1 MTFFLNKNN
10 KLYLLPSILFLL
22 LLVLFSFLR
31 FYLVEREEGRR
42 VALAKVVAHQVGNT
56 LEMFSADR
64 SRAVNNLI
72 NSWPDR
78 SPNPVDWFHTHA
90 ASMKIVLPGIDDIWW
105 LNPDFTVR
113 WNISSEN
120 RSGLLGKPVTD
131 FGINGDE
138 LFQQGKATSL
148 TRLNKL
154 LDLYVLRVD
163 PNNLSLGYVVASF
176 DIKTTLETML
186 GDLIGPQFSFS
197 IYDGTTELLDYGV
210 LVNDGTIVSVP
221 VIFAER
227 EWVLNLQSSH
237 QMVLMGNLILV
248 GGSLMSALICLFLF
262 WQLRSAVRLSQSQLH
277 YQAASE
283 AALDSIMLYEAVS
296 DGVSNVV
303 DFTLVDANKITS
315 KLFGKDM
322 LKQESLSLNQH
333 LDQMNGKDI
342 FSKIKKV
349 NENGEPFECVL
360 SRYKGSQKQWLKL
373 QIVKAGI
380 GIAMT
385 VRDITQR
392 HLSQQKLELSE
403 AKFRR
408 LIDGLRGHFIY
419 SMQASGEITYIS
431 HGVKDVLGYEAS
443 NFQHNGRNFV
453 KHMPNNMQD
462 IRQRQLQG
470 DRTEAYLVTYISASK
485 EDVIIEYTDSPIFD
499 KHHNLV
505 AIEGIARDVTAD
517 IQLREKI
524 YYQANHD
531 QLTGLLNRY
540 AFDRKLQKVLND
552 IHTHQKIATLCYIDM
567 DQFKLVNDTC
577 GHQAGDKL
585 LRNIANILGKSLK
598 GSDILARVGG
608 DEFCLVLKDT
618 NSDQAQHRVQALLD
632 NVAAFRFLWEDKV
645 FHVGASVGLVQIDH
659 SYTEA
664 VGLVKAADTACYTA
678 KNNGRNQYHLHQQGD
693 NELAFR
699 NAELDTLAQLQH
711 ALEYG
716 CFELYFQTIKPL
728 SEAHTRH
735 SYEILLRMKDKQGNN
750 ISPAMFI
757 PIAER
762 HGLMTR
768 IDHWVFE
775 TTIELLEENNEHVE
789 NLEKCAINLSG
800 ASLNS
805 PSLLT
810 KMLNR
815 LKTSTIPV
823 EKLCFEITETSAVM
837 NLVNAD
843 VMVNEIRSLGCK
855 FALDDFGAGMS
866 SFTYLKNM
874 SVDYVKIDGSF
885 VKNMCNDVCDLATVK
900 AIHDIAKSMGKQTI
914 AEFVGDAKTEQCLKD
929 MGINFAQGYAISKP
943 QPFIEM
949 LKTGLT
955 AA

>member
-1 MTFFLNKNN
+1 MNKNN
-10 KLYLLPSILFLL
+10 RLYLLPSILFVL
-22 LLVLFSFLR
+22 LLVLFFFFR

-42 VALAKVVAHQVGNT
+42 VALAKVVAHQIGTT

-64 SRAVNNLI
+64 SRALNNLI
-72 NSWPDR
+72 ISWPDR
-78 SPNPVDWFHTHA
+78 YPNPVDWFHTHA
-90 ASMKIVLPGIDDIWW
+90 ASMKNVLPGIDDIWW

-131 FGINGDE
+131 FGINGE
-138 LFQQGKATSL
+138 VLFQKGKATSL
-148 TRLNKL
+148 TDLNKL
-154 LDLYVLRVD
+154 LNLYVLRVD

-176 DIKTTLETML
+176 DIKTTLEAML
-186 GDLIGPQFSFS
+186 GDLIGPQFNFS
-197 IYDGTTELLDYGV
+197 LYDGTTKLLDYGV
-210 LVNDGTIVSVP
+210 LVDDGSIVSMP

-227 EWVLNLQSSH
+227 KWSLRLQSSQ
-237 QMVLMGNLILV
+237 QMALMGNLILV
-248 GGSLMSALICLFLF
+248 GGALMSALICLFLF
-262 WQLRSAVRLSQSQLH
+262 WQLRSAIRLSQSQLH

-283 AALDSIMLYEAVS
+283 AALDSIMVYEAVC
-296 DGVSNVV
+296 DGYDEIV
-303 DFTLVDANKITS
+303 DFKLVDANKVTTT
-315 KLFGKDM
+315 LFGKDM
-322 LKQESLSLNQH
+322 LKQGSLSLNKH
-333 LDQMNGKDI
+333 LEKMNGKDI

-349 NENGEPFECVL
+349 NENGHPFECVL
-360 SRYKGSQKQWLKL
+360 SRHKLNEKQWLKL

-392 HLSQQKLELSE
+392 HLSQQKLEQSE

-408 LIDGLRGHFIY
+408 LIDGLHGHFIY
-419 SMQASGEITYIS
+419 SIKANGEVTYIS
-431 HGVKDVLGYEAS
+431 HGVKDILGYEAS
-443 NFQHNGRNFV
+443 DFKHNNQNYI
-453 KHMPNNMQD
+453 KNMPNNMAE
-462 IRQRQLQG
+462 IRRRQLQG
-470 DRTEAYLVTYISASK
+470 DGTEAYLVSYIAASK
-485 EDVIIEYTDSPIFD
+485 EEVIIEYTDSPIFD
-499 KHHNLV
+499 KDHNLV
-505 AIEGIARDVTAD
+505 AIEGIGRDVTAD

-540 AFDRKLQKVLND
+540 AFDRKLQKVLN
-552 IHTHQKIATLCYIDM
+552 KILTQQDTATLCYIDM

-585 LRNIANILGKSLK
+585 LRNIANILGKTLK
-598 GSDILARVGG
+598 DKDILARVGG
-608 DEFCLVLKDT
+608 DEFCLVLHNT
-618 NSDQAQHRVQALLD
+618 NSHQAETRVQELLD
-632 NVAAFRFLWEDKV
+632 NVANFRFLWDDKV
-645 FHVGASVGLVQIDH
+645 FHVGASVGIVQIDH
-659 SYTEA
+659 HYTEA

-699 NAELDTLAQLQH
+699 NAELDTLAHIQH

-716 CFELYFQTIKPL
+716 RFELYFQTIKPL
-728 SEAHTRH
+728 SDTHKRFN
-735 SYEILLRMKDKQGNN
+735 YEILLRMKDKNGQV

-757 PIAER
+757 PVAER

-768 IDHWVFE
+768 VDQWVFE
-775 TTIELLEENNEHVE
+775 RTLDLLESHSEHVQH
-789 NLEKCAINLSG
+789 LEKCAINLSG
-800 ASLNS
+800 VSLNS

-810 KMLNR
+810 KILNR
-815 LKTSTIPV
+815 LKVSTIPV

-843 VMVNEIRSLGCK
+843 NMVNEIRALGCK

-874 SVDYVKIDGSF
+874 SVDFVKIDGSF

-900 AIHDIAKSMGKQTI
+900 AIHDIATSMGKQTI
-914 AEFVGDAKTEQCLKD
+914 AEFVGDAKTEQRLKD
-929 MGINFAQGYAISKP
+929 MGINYAQGYAIGKP
-943 QPFIEM
+943 QPFMDM
-949 LKTGLT
+949 LNLRSLSLVRVN
-955 AA
+955 